1 MIGQWLFQKTFKS
14 KSQANGLNSTF
25 GNSSKQK
32 EEDCPVSKRMKET
45 AIAKYHTL
53 NPKKH
58 PKKKWRKIEY
68 EA

>member
-1 MIGQWLFQKTFKS
+1 MIGQWLFRKALTS
-14 KSQANGLNSTF
+14 KSHGALNNTL

-53 NPKKH
+53 NAKKH
-58 PKKKWRKIEY
+58 PKKKWRKIEF
-68 EA
+68 ES